1 MCTKKYVLAFACIYA
16 YSKNL
21 VIFNFQL
28 LSFPSRRK
36 HGAKQ
41 SSIAVNVA
49 AAAVSAVA
57 VAVAVAPK
65 ASQEDLKRPEKV
77 L

>member
-49 AAAVSAVA
+49 AAVSAVA